1 MVGVS
6 FALLLARQCPDMRLL
21 LLESKADTYECG
33 NVDRSFD
40 SRSTALSYKSGLILE
55 DMGIWTLLRS
65 SLAEIAGIHVSNL
78 NHFGVT
84 RINSSDVNVAALGY
98 VVENQTMGAILAQK
112 LAESN
117 IVSRFSSKIAKVDLK
132 ERSLQIALEDRKSPI
147 LTQLLIIADGANSE
161 TAKKVGIQTRITDHH
176 QSAIVANITLKNQHR
191 QLAYERFIKDGSLA
205 LLPMSPYQGKPR
217 ASLVWIQPTEETNT
231 MMLADDASFLTELQV
246 EFGYRAGLFT
256 AVGERRSYELA
267 TTEAEEQVRR
277 RLVLL
282 GNAARGLHPIAG
294 QGFNLALR
302 DAEVLCSCI
311 AEALENGSDYSSM
324 ETLEK
329 YLDARWLDQ
338 QNVLAFTKLIPK
350 LFATDSH
357 PWAIGRN
364 VGLLLMD
371 LSHPL
376 RRVFAK
382 FGMGL

>member
-1 MVGVS
+1 MVGIS

-21 LLESKADTYECG
+21 LLESKADTHECG
-33 NVDRSFD
+33 IVDTSFD
-40 SRSTALSYKSGLILE
+40 SRATALSYNSGLILE
-55 DMGIWTLLRS
+55 DMGIWTLLRT
-65 SLAEIAGIHVSNL
+65 SLAEIDGIHVSNL

-84 RINSSDVNVAALGY
+84 RISSSDVNVEALGY

-117 IVSRFSSKIAKVDLK
+117 ITSLFSSKIAKVELR
-132 ERSLQIALEDRKSPI
+132 ERSLKILLEDRKNPI

-161 TAKKVGIQTRITDHH
+161 TAKKIGIQTRITDHQ
-176 QSAIVANITLKNQHR
+176 QSAIVANITLKHQHR

-205 LLPMSPYQGKPR
+205 LLPMSSYQGKPR
-217 ASLVWIQPTEETNT
+217 ASLVWIQSTEETNT
-231 MMLADDASFLTELQV
+231 MMLADDASFLTELQA
-246 EFGYRAGLFT
+246 EFGNRAGLFT

-302 DAEVLCSCI
+302 DAEVLSSCI
-311 AEALENGSDYSSM
+311 AEALENGSDCYSM

-338 QNVLAFTKLIPK
+338 QKVLAFTKLIPK
-350 LFATDSH
+350 LFATDSY
-357 PWAIGRN
+357 PLAIGRN

-376 RRVFAK
+376 RKVFAK